1 MDEAGSDTFTVKL
14 ATQPSGQVD
23 VTVSSSD
30 TGAATVSPAS
40 LTFTTTDWNATQE
53 VTVSGVEDSD
63 TDNESLTVTL
73 SASGGDYAGKTG
85 TVSVSVT
92 DDDTTNAAPTFTE
105 GFSTSRSF
113 NETIGDTAV
122 TTATDIGMP
131 VSAMD
136 PEHRRHSELQPG
148 RRGRGQVR
156 DHSVERSDSDQGR
169 GEIQLRN

>member
-1 MDEAGSDTFTVKL
+1 MS
-14 ATQPSGQVD
+14 
-23 VTVSSSD
+23 
-30 TGAATVSPAS
+30 
-40 LTFTTTDWNATQE
+40 
-53 VTVSGVEDSD
+53 
-63 TDNESLTVTL
+63 L

-113 NETIGDTAV
+113 NETIGAAAVSTAANIGTPV
-122 TTATDIGMP
+122 AATDANTGDTLNY
-131 VSAMD
+131 SLEGAD
-136 PEHRRHSELQPG
+136 AAR
-148 RRGRGQVR
+148 R